1 MQNIITILK
10 SCHILLGK
18 DIKTFDLA
26 LNTGLE
32 LPLSGFAGYVV
43 CYSSHVW

>member
-1 MQNIITILK
+1 MQKIITILN
-10 SCHILLGK
+10 SCRILLGK
-18 DIKTFDLA
+18 EIKAFDLA
-26 LNTGLE
+26 LDKGLE